1 MVNPDSDLYRA
12 HPNWALVPDHQ
23 VLVEARN
30 HHRPNTP
37 LGFEALVSFAQL
49 GAGLQM
55 LILNPESAI
64 GLHVSAVD

>member
-12 HPNWALVPDHQ
+12 HLNWALVPDHQ

-37 LGFEALVSFAQL
+37 FGFEALVSFAQL

-55 LILNPESAI
+55 LILNPV
-64 GLHVSAVD
+64 LTTVLRTNAVD

>member
-12 HPNWALVPDHQ
+12 HPDWALVPDHQ

-37 LGFEALVSFAQL
+37 LGFAALVSFAQL
-49 GAGLQM
+49 GADLQM
-55 LILNPESAI
+55 LILNP
-64 GLHVSAVD
+64 VSTTVLRTNAVD